1 MLSPVQADE
10 ADPRMQFR
18 WYLGGVGAWFASFGL
33 QSVVTTYLLTTVL
46 HEPASLI
53 GLAQFLMNLPAVFL
67 LLIGGAIA
75 DHFDNRRL
83 MIVLHS
89 LAALPAALLALT
101 VALGWLEYDRVVAYG
116 LGMGTITAF
125 MMPAREAMLGR
136 VIVRDGDGAVQRA
149 VTNTLGVQFIA
160 QMIGMAVTLSAR
172 FAGVATLLA
181 LQAVIQ
187 LFGAFSAS
195 HLAPAPGRGASE
207 KHSMR
212 MHAWRIVEGV
222 REVGRSS
229 TLLPITI
236 VTFSIGILLIGSF
249 MVILP
254 VIMREE
260 YGGTV
265 VQFALLQLAFW
276 SGSISASLSIAR
288 LGNIAA
294 RGRLVTLALVIG
306 GGTLMLFAVPTP
318 LPLFYFIVF
327 VWGTGAGLMISMA
340 RTIVQ
345 ENAPPAHLA
354 RVMSV
359 YQLGF
364 TGGMPIGAIT
374 LGYVVHMV
382 GARNAALVPGAAMML
397 VLALLLVTTEL
408 WRIRSPDES
417 ARRELESLAPAD

>member
-1 MLSPVQADE
+1 MLSPARPDP

-33 QSVVTTYLLTTVL
+33 QSVVTTYLLATVL
-46 HEPASLI
+46 HEPANLI
-53 GLAQFLMNLPAVFL
+53 GFAQFLMNLPAVFL
-67 LLIGGAIA
+67 LLVGGAVA
-75 DHFDNRRL
+75 DHVDNRRL
-83 MIVLHS
+83 MIVLHG
-89 LAALPAALLALT
+89 LAALPATLLALT
-101 VALGWLEYDRVVAYG
+101 VVLGLLEYDAVVAYG

-136 VIVRDGDGAVQRA
+136 VIVQDGDGAVQRA
-149 VTNTLGVQFIA
+149 VTNMLGVQFIA
-160 QMIGMAVTLSAR
+160 QMIGMALTLSAR
-172 FAGVATLLA
+172 FAGIAPMLA

-195 HLAPAPGRGASE
+195 HLAPAPERGASE
-207 KHSMR
+207 RHSLR

-222 REVGRSS
+222 REVGRSPA
-229 TLLPITI
+229 LLPITI

-249 MVILP
+249 IVILP
-254 VIMREE
+254 LIMREE

-276 SGSISASLSIAR
+276 SGSISASLSVAR

-306 GGTLMLFAVPTP
+306 GGALMLFALQTP
-318 LPLFYFIVF
+318 LPLFYLLVF

-364 TGGMPIGAIT
+364 TGGMPIGAVI
-374 LGYVVHMV
+374 LGFVVHAF
-382 GARNAALVPGAAMML
+382 GARTAALVPGAAMML
-397 VLALLLVTTEL
+397 VLAVLLVTTEL
-408 WRIRSPDES
+408 WRIRSPE
-417 ARRELESLAPAD
+417 AGTKRATQSLAPAD

>member
-1 MLSPVQADE
+1 MLSPHSASL
-10 ADPRMQFR
+10 DPKAQFR
-18 WYLGGVGAWFASFGL
+18 WYLGGVGAWFASFGV
-33 QSVVTTYLLTTVL
+33 QAVVTTYLLTTVL
-46 HEPASLI
+46 HEPADLI

-67 LLIGGAIA
+67 LLVGGAVA
-75 DHFDNRRL
+75 DHVDNRRL

-89 LAALPAALLALT
+89 LSALPASLLALT
-101 VALGWLEYDRVVAYG
+101 VAFGWLEYEWVIAYG

-136 VIVRDGDGAVQRA
+136 VIVHDGDGSVQRA
-149 VTNTLGVQFIA
+149 VTNTLGIQFIA
-160 QMIGMAVTLSAR
+160 QMIGMVITVAAR
-172 FAGVATLLA
+172 FVGVAPLLA
-181 LQAVIQ
+181 LQAIIQ

-195 HLAPAPGRGASE
+195 RLAPAPGRGTSE
-207 KHSMR
+207 KHSLR

-222 REVGRSS
+222 REVGRSPA
-229 TLLPITI
+229 LLPITI
-236 VTFSIGILLIGSF
+236 VTFSIGILLVGSF
-249 MVILP
+249 MVIMP
-254 VIMREE
+254 VIMRDE

-276 SGSISASLSIAR
+276 SGSISASLSVAR

-306 GGTLMLFAVPTP
+306 GGTLMLFAVRTS

-364 TGGMPIGAIT
+364 TGGMPIGAVI
-374 LGYVVHMV
+374 LGVVVHEL
-382 GARNAALVPGAAMML
+382 GARTAALVPGVAMLL
-397 VLALLLVTTEL
+397 VLAVLLATTEL
-408 WRIRSPDES
+408 WRIRSPEPS
-417 ARRELESLAPAD
+417 GSPSLAPAD